1 VRARPAR
8 RPEPR
13 RGRRHPGTGAA
24 SGSSL
29 ITVVP
34 PTLAAL
40 AGAPGRPWDPPL
52 VRSAYETQQG
62 NDKRRRVLVPRSE
75 LVRTDAQQPQTGAHE
90 DGLRDLLEGEL
101 DRLASELERTR
112 SDVET
117 WRAKAEQSA
126 LQAARH
132 EADHKAAERIIT
144 DLERQRDRL
153 ADQPQAMLADA
164 RRPWWRRWMA
174 S

>member
-1 VRARPAR
+1 
-8 RPEPR
+8 
-13 RGRRHPGTGAA
+13 
-24 SGSSL
+24 
-29 ITVVP
+29 VP

-153 ADQPQAMLADA
+153 ADQLQAMLADA